1 MFAHT
6 TSLTLRR
13 SLLALALSAL
23 AGAASADVLH
33 VELDTSGFGPLSWID
48 LQFNPGNMN
57 GVVLAEVALSHLS
70 GFDASLTPELI
81 GDVAG
86 SAASGFHFAN
96 TTSWND
102 LFHAVRGKVSFDV
115 TFSGLA
121 DPSFNTIQSAFSVSL
136 YGADKATQL
145 GNAAADGSLLRLDW
159 TPSAV
164 AGGRGAVST
173 GYQDSANISVSA
185 VPEPSSWLMLGA
197 GLAMLGGAVRRRNK
211 AALPAA

>member
-1 MFAHT
+1 MMFAHT
-6 TSLTLRR
+6 TSPILRR
-13 SLLALALSAL
+13 GLLALALSAL

-57 GVVLAEVALSHLS
+57 GVVLAEVALSHLN
-70 GFDASLTPELI
+70 GFDASLTPELN

-86 SAASGFHFAN
+86 SAASGFHFGN

-121 DPSFNTIQSAFSVSL
+121 DPSLNTIQSAFSVSL
-136 YGADKATQL
+136 YGADKVTQL

-164 AGGRGAVST
+164 AGGHGAVST

-197 GLAMLGGAVRRRNK
+197 GLAMLGVLGARRRS
-211 AALPAA
+211 